1 MVETTGEKPD
11 GVHGAVPRERMAAG
25 PRKLRDTYAITPGA
39 PLVQQEFGFYSLE
52 K

>member
-1 MVETTGEKPD
+1 MMEKTGEKD
-11 GVHGAVPRERMAAG
+11 GVHGAVPRERMADG